1 MKKTKYLP
9 TLLLCFC
16 CTAAFAQKRI
26 SGHVWNKSDGPVIMA
41 NVVELDGSNRIVSAT
56 TTDVNGNFSMTIKN
70 PNNRLKVSYIGYA
83 TQTMKIGTDRQVD
96 NILRTVSIVQRSN
109 VVH

>member
-1 MKKTKYLP
+1 
-9 TLLLCFC
+9 
-16 CTAAFAQKRI
+16 
-26 SGHVWNKSDGPVIMA
+26 MA

-83 TQTMKIGTDRQVD
+83 TQTMKIGTTTRFNVNMRSNTDIQEVKVTGQ
-96 NILRTVSIVQRSN
+96 RTVRSN
-109 VVH
+109 GMVIPKRKFQ